1 MGVQKK
7 RTTWD
12 ILLMSKKIK
21 KKIVTQ
27 MQMCM
32 LFSISCI

>member
-21 KKIVTQ
+21 KKKSNSNANVHAV
-27 MQMCM
+27 
-32 LFSISCI
+32 FN